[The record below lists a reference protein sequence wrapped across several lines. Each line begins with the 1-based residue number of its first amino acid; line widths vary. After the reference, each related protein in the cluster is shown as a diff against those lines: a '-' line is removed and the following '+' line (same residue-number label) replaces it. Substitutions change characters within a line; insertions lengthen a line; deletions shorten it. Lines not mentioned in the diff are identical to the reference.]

1 MIRAAASTQAFGGF
15 RRPKLKAKRELTMNY
30 HVITKSVGAQPLAAV
45 RRSVRIGEVGRAWKP
60 ALDLVWEFL
69 RRHEGLRTDGHNCF
83 LYHHPALGEAAMVVD
98 FGVQVIRPFQD
109 AGEVVCTETPA
120 GEVAMTTHIGSYGKL
135 AAAHEAITLWRA
147 ATGRAF
153 GACSWE
159 IYGDW
164 TDDETK
170 LETQVVYLLS

>member
-1 MIRAAASTQAFGGF
+1 MSY
-15 RRPKLKAKRELTMNY
+15 E
-30 HVITKSVGAQPLAAV
+30 VVTKTVSAQPLAAV
-45 RRSVRIGEVGRAWKP
+45 RRRMLIRDVGRAWKS

-83 LYHHPALGEAAMVVD
+83 LYHHPAHGEAAMVVD

-120 GEVAMTTHIGSYGKL
+120 GEVAMTTHIGSYRKL
-135 AAAHEAITLWRA
+135 AAAHEAINSWRA

-164 TDDETK
+164 TDDEAK

>member
-1 MIRAAASTQAFGGF
+1 
-15 RRPKLKAKRELTMNY
+15 MNY
-30 HVITKSVGAQPLAAV
+30 QVVTKTVSAQPLAAV
-45 RRSVRIGEVGRAWKP
+45 RRRALSRDVGRIWKP

-69 RRHEGLRTDGHNCF
+69 RRHEGLRADGHNCF
-83 LYHHPALGEAAMVVD
+83 LYHHPAHRDAAMDID
-98 FGVQVIRPFQD
+98 FGVQVIRPFEGE
-109 AGEVVCTETPA
+109 GEVICTETPA
-120 GEVAMTTHIGSYGKL
+120 GEVAMTTHVGSYDKL
-135 AAAHEAITLWRA
+135 AAAYDAIDSWRA

-164 TDDETK
+164 TDDTTK